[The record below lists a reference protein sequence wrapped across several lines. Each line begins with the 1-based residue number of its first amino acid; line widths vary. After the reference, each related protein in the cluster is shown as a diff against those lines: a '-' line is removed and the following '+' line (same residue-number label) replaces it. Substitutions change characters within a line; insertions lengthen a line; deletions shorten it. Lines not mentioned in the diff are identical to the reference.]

1 MIHIYS
7 RNGIVD
13 GKVEETKN
21 KTFITYWLCPKGFYQ
36 EGQYVWLGEFDNQ
49 KQAEKCLKDYTLN
62 REMEIELHNKF
73 RDEEFKQSQKQNNFI
88 ICTIIFSLLL
98 IPAIILWAALK

>member
-21 KTFITYWLCPKGFYQ
+21 KTFVTHWLCPKGFYR
-36 EGQYVWLGEFDNQ
+36 EGEYVWLGEFDNQ
-49 KQAEKCLKDYTLN
+49 KQAEQCLRDYIIN
-62 REMEIELHNKF
+62 REKSMEQNKV
-73 RDEEFKQSQKQNNFI
+73 EHQQSLKKLDNINTIFICLTIFIVVTPFI
-88 ICTIIFSLLL
+88 I
-98 IPAIILWAALK
+98 ILVALK

>member
-21 KTFITYWLCPKGFYQ
+21 KTFVTHWLCPKGFYQ
-36 EGQYVWLGEFDNQ
+36 GGQYVWLGEFDNQ
-49 KQAEKCLKDYTLN
+49 KQAEECLKEYIID
-62 REMEIELHNKF
+62 REKSI
-73 RDEEFKQSQKQNNFI
+73 KQNKIEHQQSLKKFDKINTIFMWITIFI
-88 ICTIIFSLLL
+88 IATPFIIIWMAF
-98 IPAIILWAALK
+98 K

>member
-21 KTFITYWLCPKGFYQ
+21 KTFVTHWLCPKGFYQ
-36 EGQYVWLGEFDNQ
+36 EGEYVWLGEFDNQ
-49 KQAEKCLKDYTLN
+49 KQAEQCLRDYILD
-62 REMEIELHNKF
+62 REKRIKEAGQTIKIE
-73 RDEEFKQSQKQNNFI
+73 RDNFDKT
-88 ICTIIFSLLL
+88 CTIFKYIIIFVIFLTIF
-98 IPAIILWAALK
+98 IPVLIILK